1 MKNLMCCGVAGFS
14 GKTAVILGLALSL
27 QERGKK
33 VGYFKPFANH
43 NASDESGKPVDE
55 DVLLMQDV
63 LDLEYDYNEIAPITL
78 PSHDF
83 TRQCV
88 EMTHDRAWETIEVAF
103 SSFKDADIVLIEG
116 LSDPFRGL
124 SIGLSAPTLAKR
136 LDCRLLMSIKPSTAT
151 PCRVYDY
158 ILGLKDYFS
167 KEGVKTAGA
176 VLNQAYTSSFD
187 SMRWVIDNA
196 EAQGISTWMIP
207 ENLQLTSPT
216 VGDIVRELNATVLC
230 GDDHLHLV
238 CERTMIA
245 AMRAQS
251 ALGYFRR
258 VSNKAVITGGDRTDV
273 SLAAL
278 ETSTN
283 CLILTGNLYP
293 EAQVL
298 SEARAKEVPVILV
311 TMDTATT
318 LKNIESLPWRLRPE
332 DTEKIA
338 IAKEAVKENIDFDKL
353 LNE

>member
-1 MKNLMCCGVAGFS
+1 MCCGVAGFS

-27 QERGKK
+27 QEKGKRI
-33 VGYFKPFANH
+33 GYFKPFANH

-63 LDLEYDYNEIAPITL
+63 LDLQYDYNEIAPITL

-103 SSFKDADIVLIEG
+103 SSFKDMDIVLVEG

-136 LDCRLLMSIKPSTAT
+136 LDSELLMSIKPRTAT

-158 ILGLKDYFS
+158 ILGLKDIFA
-167 KEGVKTAGA
+167 KEGVDTAGA
-176 VLNQAYTSSFD
+176 ILNQASTSSLE
-187 SMRWVIDNA
+187 SMKWVSENA
-196 EAQGISTWMIP
+196 EAQGVPTWVIP

-230 GDDHLHLV
+230 GDEHLHLV
-238 CERTMIA
+238 CEKTMIA

-258 VSNKAVITGGDRTDV
+258 VANKAVITGGDRTDV
-273 SLAAL
+273 LLAAL

-283 CLILTGNLYP
+283 CLILTGRLYP
-293 EAQVL
+293 DAQVL
-298 SEARAKEVPVILV
+298 SEARAKGVPVILV
-311 TMDTATT
+311 TTDTATT
-318 LKNIESLPWRLRPE
+318 LKNIESHPWRLRPE
-332 DTEKIA
+332 NTDKIA
-338 IAKEAVKENIDFDKL
+338 LAKKAVEENINFDKL
-353 LNE
+353 LND